1 MKACLA
7 AKVTA
12 WACSWPRK
20 ALGSVS
26 IAIAVSL
33 LCAGQASHNLMA
45 LELSMPPTSA
55 PEATPKQGVE
65 LSLSQERDRIDLGVS
80 PHPPQSSKLSQ
91 PEDDKTTKEEEVAL
105 DLAIMQAN
113 ADLFDNPQSSEAYR
127 KRGVAQQRKATL
139 THSEAEYRA
148 AIDDYK
154 RCLERVP
161 TDWEAWVNL
170 GDCYRAVR
178 ELDPAE
184 KAYNEAIE
192 VLPRAKG
199 LLLECMDKEKAGH
212 THAAI
217 RAVDELIQMQPN
229 NAALYYRRAKLYQM
243 NEATQAANADF
254 QRAAQLNPHN
264 MTYFLKAV
272 QIAQIEKR
280 RFAEEE
286 KRRPP
291 TEEEKREQML
301 ARYSTRERQWLT
313 PNGTIAIPANVPE
326 PNEDDLRAAILRTL
340 EMLGG
345 ERTGPLTVN
354 WVNPLTKQLGIYPI
368 ITVKRVEK
376 LGPATPVPEGYLV
389 RYRPEIGIDYPE
401 SFSRY
406 LNSQPSFGGNLLQG
420 FARLVSGPQETK
432 EGRFELGER
441 GWWCPTMREQ
451 GVD

>member
-1 MKACLA
+1 
-7 AKVTA
+7 
-12 WACSWPRK
+12 
-20 ALGSVS
+20 
-26 IAIAVSL
+26 
-33 LCAGQASHNLMA
+33 MA
-45 LELSMPPTSA
+45 LELSMPTKSA
-55 PEATPKQGVE
+55 PEATPKQSVE
-65 LSLSQERDRIDLGVS
+65 LSLGQGIDLGLS
-80 PHPPQSSKLSQ
+80 PLKLPQSSKPSQ
-91 PEDDKTTKEEEVAL
+91 PSDDKATKEQEVSF
-105 DLAIMQAN
+105 DLAIIQAN

-127 KRGVAQQRKATL
+127 KRGVARQRKAAL

-154 RCLERVP
+154 RYLEGVS

-170 GDCYRAVR
+170 GDCHHAVR
-178 ELDPAE
+178 EHDLAE

-199 LLLECMDKEKAGH
+199 LLVECEKARH
-212 THAAI
+212 TDAAI
-217 RAVDELIQMQPN
+217 KAVNELIQMQPN

-243 NEATQAANADF
+243 ENATQAANADF
-254 QRAAQLNPHN
+254 QRAAQLNPDN
-264 MTYFLKAV
+264 MEYFLKAV

-280 RFAEEE
+280 RLAEEE

-301 ARYSTRERQWLT
+301 ARYSPRERQWLT
-313 PNGTIAIPANVPE
+313 PNGTIAIPTNVPE
-326 PNEDDLRAAILRTL
+326 PDEDDLRAAILRTL
-340 EMLGG
+340 EMMGG

-368 ITVKRVEK
+368 LTVKRVGK
-376 LGPATPVPEGYLV
+376 LRATPVSGGYSV
-389 RYRPEIGIDYPE
+389 QYRSEINIEYPE
-401 SFSRY
+401 SLTRY

-432 EGRFELGER
+432 EGRFELSER